1 MQEPRVYLTASRQLA
16 LHYIWDTQRLGIKML
31 MLDIRNDG
39 TLVFQEMFSGAL
51 EYFYKGVSGC
61 TYHCE
66 GGVPTDSSV
75 ATSVA
80 ANVIAP
86 VVDGEYIDDVH
97 EHILRYERQGKFVY
111 EHYEDLP

>member
-1 MQEPRVYLTASRQLA
+1 
-16 LHYIWDTQRLGIKML
+16 ML

-66 GGVPTDSSV
+66 GGFPTDSSV

-80 ANVIAP
+80 ANVIVP
-86 VVDGEYIDDVH
+86 VVDCEYMMFMSISCDMKSRASLFMNVMKTCH
-97 EHILRYERQGKFVY
+97 NGGLM
-111 EHYEDLP
+111 